1 MFSLSTSNVSPWLS
15 YEAAQHRVETHS
27 LVTKQP
33 LPINRLVV
41 VIFIIFFITVF
52 MIVSIFS
59 VDVVGGS
66 VVFGGDTEA
75 FYVLHNV
82 IA

>member
-1 MFSLSTSNVSPWLS
+1 M
-15 YEAAQHRVETHS
+15 ETHS

-41 VIFIIFFITVF
+41 VFIFIIFITVF

>member
-1 MFSLSTSNVSPWLS
+1 M
-15 YEAAQHRVETHS
+15 ETHS

-33 LPINRLVV
+33 LPINRLVIV
-41 VIFIIFFITVF
+41 FFIFLITVF
-52 MIVSIFS
+52 MIVSILS

>member
-33 LPINRLVV
+33 LPINRLVGV
-41 VIFIIFFITVF
+41 FFIFIITVF
-52 MIVSIFS
+52 MIVSILS

>member
-33 LPINRLVV
+33 LPINR
-41 VIFIIFFITVF
+41 
-52 MIVSIFS
+52 
-59 VDVVGGS
+59 
-66 VVFGGDTEA
+66 
-75 FYVLHNV
+75 
-82 IA
+82 

>member
-33 LPINRLVV
+33 LPINRLVGV
-41 VIFIIFFITVF
+41 FITVFITVF

>member
-41 VIFIIFFITVF
+41 VFFIFFITVF
-52 MIVSIFS
+52 MIVSILS

>member
-1 MFSLSTSNVSPWLS
+1 M
-15 YEAAQHRVETHS
+15 ETHS

-33 LPINRLVV
+33 LPINRLV
-41 VIFIIFFITVF
+41 FIIFFITVF
-52 MIVSIFS
+52 MIVPILS

>member
-41 VIFIIFFITVF
+41 VFFIFITVF
-52 MIVSIFS
+52 MIVSILS

>member
-1 MFSLSTSNVSPWLS
+1 MFSPSTSNVSPWLS

-33 LPINRLVV
+33 LPINRLVF
-41 VIFIIFFITVF
+41 IFIFIITVF

>member
-33 LPINRLVV
+33 LPINRSVGV
-41 VIFIIFFITVF
+41 FIFITVF
-52 MIVSIFS
+52 MIVSILS

>member
-1 MFSLSTSNVSPWLS
+1 MSPWLS

-41 VIFIIFFITVF
+41 VFFIFFITVF
-52 MIVSIFS
+52 MIVSILS

>member
-33 LPINRLVV
+33 LPINRLVF
-41 VIFIIFFITVF
+41 IFIFFIIVF

>member
-41 VIFIIFFITVF
+41 VFIIFITVF
-52 MIVSIFS
+52 MIVPILS

>member
-1 MFSLSTSNVSPWLS
+1 M
-15 YEAAQHRVETHS
+15 ETHS

-41 VIFIIFFITVF
+41 VFFIITVF
-52 MIVSIFS
+52 TIVSILS

>member
-15 YEAAQHRVETHS
+15 FEAAQHRVETHS

-33 LPINRLVV
+33 LPINRLVGV
-41 VIFIIFFITVF
+41 FIFITVF
-52 MIVSIFS
+52 TIVSILS

-75 FYVLHNV
+75 FYVLHSV

>member
-33 LPINRLVV
+33 LPINRLV
-41 VIFIIFFITVF
+41 FISAV
-52 MIVSIFS
+52 
-59 VDVVGGS
+59 
-66 VVFGGDTEA
+66 
-75 FYVLHNV
+75 
-82 IA
+82 

>member
-33 LPINRLVV
+33 LPINRLVLV
-41 VIFIIFFITVF
+41 FIIFITVF
-52 MIVSIFS
+52 MIVSILS